1 MSIATTLMFVLA
13 RTAAL
18 QAPARVTSAQAIV
31 DSASQ
36 ARQSFRAASRAP
48 TTRETLSHL
57 VRATQAWPTQPAYW
71 SAAARVGARL
81 SDTAVVRDAIESL
94 ARLHAGAVLST
105 DSAVRRMAHH
115 PSIERALQRLA
126 RSTAPITAGRVVAT
140 LPDTTV
146 FAEGVDADPRTDALY
161 VASIKHRTIYEIR
174 ADGAIRDLRLSGDA
188 RIGSVLG
195 VRVAPDGRT
204 LYATTAGLPV
214 MDQYVAGDSS
224 IAAILRIRIADG
236 RVAARW
242 DVATDGTRHLLG
254 DLAVGSDGAVYAT
267 DSYAPALY
275 RLRRGADSLES
286 LRHPLFRSLQGIAPI
301 PGQGR
306 LIVADYSHGL
316 LRVDLATNIVT
327 RIADVPGTTSLG
339 IDGIVWQRGGV
350 IVVQNGMEPA
360 RIARFTLDGTQ
371 ARVVRVDD
379 LDRQPTVADE
389 PTIGTL
395 WRGGFVYVANSQWE
409 KFDDDRRRP
418 GTTLMPTRLLCVP
431 LTRTPRGAQ
440 ATGAAARNGNRSTAS
455 APPSARTCRVSA
467 AASP

>member
-1 MSIATTLMFVLA
+1 MFVLA

-18 QAPARVTSAQAIV
+18 QALVQVTSAQAIV
-31 DSASQ
+31 DSAAQ
-36 ARQSFRAASRAP
+36 ARQSFRAASRAT

-57 VRATQAWPTQPAYW
+57 VRATQVWPTQPAYW

-81 SDTAVVRDAIESL
+81 SDTTVVRDAIESL
-94 ARLHAGAVLST
+94 ARMHAGAVLST
-105 DSAVRRMAHH
+105 DSAVQRMAHH
-115 PSIERALQRLA
+115 PSIARALQRLA

-146 FAEGVDADPRTDALY
+146 FAEGVDADPRTDAFY
-161 VASIKHRTIYEIR
+161 VASIKHRTVYEIR
-174 ADGAIRDLRLSGDA
+174 ADGVIRDLRLSGDA

-214 MDQYVAGDSS
+214 MDQYVAADSS

-236 RVAARW
+236 RVEARW

-254 DLAVGSDGAVYAT
+254 DLAVTSHGEVYAS

-275 RLRRGADSLES
+275 RLRPGADSLES
-286 LRHPLFRSLQGIAPI
+286 LHHPLFRSLQGIAPI
-301 PGQGR
+301 PGQSR

-316 LRVDLATNIVT
+316 LRVNLATNTVT

-339 IDGIVWQRGGV
+339 IDGIVWQRGG
-350 IVVQNGMEPA
+350 IIAVQNGMEPA

-395 WRGGFVYVANSQWE
+395 WRGGFVYVANRQWE
-409 KFDDDRRRP
+409 KFDDDQRRP
-418 GTTLMPTRLLCVP
+418 GTTLTPTRLLCVP
-431 LTRTPRGAQ
+431 LTRTASRRQ
-440 ATGAAARNGNRSTAS
+440 ATGVAARNGTRSTAS
-455 APPSARTCRVSA
+455 APPSARTCNVRA